1 MYYRKLR
8 QFQLIEHEIEEVLIQ
23 QVERHDEVLTAVLN
37 AETTNHI
44 DGHIGPGSLDEQ
56 EIDEVFMQRFE
67 EHNEILIAGG
77 NNCFLFYC
85 ILFIFSYLIFFIFT
99 AEGEDEK
106 ELEEK
111 EEDKAEEGEQSLPRL
126 WSEEDNNVPLSL
138 ADELLSVDP
147 LTFTPLQQSPLFRE
161 VEEVQQAPPCANLCT
176 ANSASLFKGVDV
188 GEVIEK
194 VYLLNYI

>member
-1 MYYRKLR
+1 KIR

-67 EHNEILIAGG
+67 EHNEILIAGD
-77 NNCFLFYC
+77 
-85 ILFIFSYLIFFIFT
+85 
-99 AEGEDEK
+99 GEDEK

-176 ANSASLFKGVDV
+176 ANSIPSPYSNDDDDL
-188 GEVIEK
+188 
-194 VYLLNYI
+194 